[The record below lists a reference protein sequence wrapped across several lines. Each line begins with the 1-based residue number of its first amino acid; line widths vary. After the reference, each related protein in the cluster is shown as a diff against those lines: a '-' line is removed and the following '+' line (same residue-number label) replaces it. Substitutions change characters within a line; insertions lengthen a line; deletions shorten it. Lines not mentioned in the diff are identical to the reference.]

1 MKLSELLERP
11 VTTAD
16 GRKLGHLLDLRIAR
30 SGAVVEGIFGVRGFL
45 ERIGFKK
52 GRAKGFRWDRVDAI
66 EPDRIVIAANRRA
79 RD

>member
-1 MKLSELLERP
+1 MKLSDLLERP
-11 VTTAD
+11 VITAD
-16 GRKLGHLLDLRIAR
+16 GRKLGHLLDLRIAS
-30 SGAVVEGIFGVRGFL
+30 SGGVVEGIYGMWGFL

-52 GRAKGFRWDRVDAI
+52 GSAKGFRWDRVIAI